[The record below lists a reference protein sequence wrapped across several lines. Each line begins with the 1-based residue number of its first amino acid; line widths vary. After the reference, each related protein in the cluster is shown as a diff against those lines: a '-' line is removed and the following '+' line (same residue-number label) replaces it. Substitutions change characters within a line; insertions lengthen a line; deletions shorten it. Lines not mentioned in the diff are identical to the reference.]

1 MNSRCC
7 SARHR
12 GMQAMWPLCR
22 NSTKTQVHRVSLRA
36 PHTQQPS
43 CHVWTPLL
51 HTPPWCPIPAA
62 YLAPRRACLAAL
74 PPATGRSTKLTTSSN
89 TLSTAAAWPPSWHKS
104 RPSRS
109 AASTCTRGAAEGHVV
124 DKLRR
129 PSMCSRQ
136 KPFTM
141 HPRQQM
147 ASLCVWRLPPTAAA
161 AAPCGRRTA
170 A

>member
-1 MNSRCC
+1 MLLSQAQRHAGDVAAVQKQHKNT
-7 SARHR
+7 SAQ
-12 GMQAMWPLCR
+12 GFIE
-22 NSTKTQVHRVSLRA
+22 SSS
-36 PHTQQPS
+36 HTAAVLP
-43 CHVWTPLL
+43 CLDPLL